1 VKLYDDTYGLKL
13 ADEAKIHEK
22 PVFFHGFK
30 PRSGAQD
37 GPKCPQDRPKMA
49 PRSPKIAPRWPQ
61 DGPRWPQD
69 GPRGPKNRY
78 DTIFDVMNDIKIA
91 DEAKMS

>member
-1 VKLYDDTYGLKL
+1 MIYGLKI
-13 ADEAKIHEK
+13 ADEAKLLQQ
-22 PVFFHGFK
+22 PLFFHGFK
-30 PRSGAQD
+30 PRSGAQG
-37 GPKCPQDRPKMA
+37 GPTCPQDRPKMA
-49 PRSPKIAPRWPQ
+49 PRSPKIASRWPQ

-78 DTIFDVMNDIKIA
+78 DTIFDMMNDIKIA